1 MALCVRMVSLEGR
14 KYAQLSYLITTLLSC
29 RWSHLARVKQWA
41 WNEQRCSS
49 CQFKLVL
56 TCVHSTIIIKK
67 STCPIDDGSALI
79 PPTTLS
85 GIISKLL
92 YKLLRRDSIKYYL
105 LLLSLFSFIQLSFV
119 WLYPVFRPAK
129 RSINAPSLELGLSPC
144 CRMSALP
151 DWSESTRTFRADTKA
166 GFSLDGVFNWLRAKP
181 ILSRLLAPVKDHGR
195 HVHTEG
201 ES

>member
-1 MALCVRMVSLEGR
+1 MN
-14 KYAQLSYLITTLLSC
+14 KDAQV
-29 RWSHLARVKQWA
+29 A
-41 WNEQRCSS
+41 
-49 CQFKLVL
+49 QFKLVL

-67 STCPIDDGSALI
+67 STCPIDDSPAII

-92 YKLLRRDSIKYYL
+92 YKLLRRDPIKYYL

-144 CRMSALP
+144 CRTSALP
-151 DWSESTRTFRADTKA
+151 DWPESTRTFRADTKS
-166 GFSLDGVFNWLRAKP
+166 GFSLDGVFN
-181 ILSRLLAPVKDHGR
+181 
-195 HVHTEG
+195 
-201 ES
+201 